1 MSETT
6 TVSNE
11 DIETSNIVD
20 LDMTNPWMDMA
31 KQLEGLSEAQLVQL
45 GFTQEEIQMIN
56 VYSNPVEWAA
66 THLKWHARDYQN
78 KILQTS
84 ASAKQT
90 VLRLGRRLGKTECM
104 CISIWWH
111 AFVQPN
117 KGPNNQYDILIITPY
132 ETQVDLIFKRL
143 EQLLDLSP
151 ELKASV
157 KRDIKH
163 TFELK
168 NGTIIKGLTA
178 GTKSSSGAA
187 NTRGQRADLII
198 LDEVDYMGEDDI
210 TNILNIRNEAPER
223 IKIIAASTPSG
234 RRASFYKWCV
244 QAPNNGWREVYAP
257 STVNPEMLKFNP
269 DTNRTYLEDL
279 KEELTEIRYIQEVM
293 AEFGEEAA
301 GVYQKKHIDKAV
313 ELGKKLNI
321 HNHLKDVPRRGPRI
335 LGVDW
340 DKYANATNMASVEY
354 ISDLNVFAQFNRVE
368 IPRTEFTYDI
378 AVKKIIELNEI
389 FNYDYIYVDAGHGEM
404 QIEQLKRYGQEHPE
418 TGLYKKIV
426 RVNFSEKV
434 SVFDPVTKIRDKK
447 DIKPFMVNNAV
458 LLFERGQFAFD
469 PEDKHTIK
477 QFEDYYVE
485 RFGMNG
491 RPIYTEENEHVHDCI
506 VLAIHGF
513 NMKYNDIFKVK
524 HASYIGKIDNFAKVP
539 EDVPTRDMKEIEE
552 NKDVVQEGDKVGL
565 TGISAIKYIG
575 MTKGVHRTRRRNTG
589 LPSRRS
595 F

>member
-1 MSETT
+1 MAESVESE
-6 TVSNE
+6 
-11 DIETSNIVD
+11 IID
-20 LDMTNPWMDMA
+20 LDMTNPWMEVA
-31 KQLEGLSEAQLVQL
+31 KQLQGLDESQLTSL
-45 GFTQEEIQMIN
+45 GFTSDEIDMIQ
-56 VYSNPVEWAA
+56 VYTNPVEWAA
-66 THLKWHARDYQN
+66 THLKWFARDYQN
-78 KILQTS
+78 KILQTG
-84 ASAKQT
+84 ASAKQS

-104 CISIWWH
+104 CILIWWH

-143 EQLLDLSP
+143 EQLLDMSP

-168 NGTIIKGLTA
+168 NGTVIKGLTA

-187 NTRGQRADLII
+187 NTRGQRADLIV

-223 IKIIAASTPSG
+223 IKIVAASTPSG

-244 QAPNNGWREVYAP
+244 GAPENGWREVYAP

-301 GVYQKKHIDKAV
+301 GVYQKRHVDAAV
-313 ELGKKLNI
+313 ELGRKLGI
-321 HNHLKDVPRRGPRI
+321 VNHTVNPPERRGPRI

-340 DKYANATNMASVEY
+340 DKYGSSTNMASVEY
-354 ISDLNVFAQFNRVE
+354 IKDLNIFAQFNRVE
-368 IPRTEFTYDI
+368 IPRTEFTYDV
-378 AVKKIIELNEI
+378 AVQKIIELNNE
-389 FNYDYIYVDAGHGEM
+389 FNYDYIYVDAGHGEA
-404 QIEQLKRYGQEHPE
+404 QIEQLKKYGLQHPE
-418 TGLYKKIV
+418 TGLHKKIV

-434 SVFDPVTKIRDKK
+434 SVFDPVSKVRDKK
-447 DIKPFMVNNAV
+447 DIKPFMVNNTV
-458 LLFERGQFAFD
+458 LLFERGQFAFNPD
-469 PEDKHTIK
+469 DKHTIK

-485 RFGMNG
+485 RFGING
-491 RPIYTEENEHVHDCI
+491 RPIYTEENEHIHDCI
-506 VLAIHGF
+506 ILAIHGF
-513 NMKYNDIFKVK
+513 TMRYNDFFKIK
-524 HASYIGKIDNFAKVP
+524 HASYIGRIENFSKTPADLP
-539 EDVPTRDMKEIEE
+539 IRDMDTPQ
-552 NKDVVQEGDKVGL
+552 NEGVHKVGDAVAL
-565 TGISAIKYIG
+565 TGLAAVKYIG
-575 MTKGVHRTRRRNTG
+575 QQSGRSSRGLGRRGMGRPTRKM
-589 LPSRRS
+589 

>member
-1 MSETT
+1 MAETT
-6 TVSNE
+6 E
-11 DIETSNIVD
+11 QQIVD
-20 LDMTNPWMDMA
+20 LEMTNPWMDIA
-31 KQLEGLSEAQLVQL
+31 KELQGLNEAQLTSL
-45 GFTQEEIQMIN
+45 GFTSEEIEMIQ
-56 VYSNPVEWAA
+56 VYTNPVEWAA
-66 THLKWHARDYQN
+66 THLKWFARDYQN
-78 KILQTS
+78 KILQTG
-84 ASAKQT
+84 ASSKQS

-104 CISIWWH
+104 CILIWWH

-163 TFELK
+163 VFELK

-187 NTRGQRADLII
+187 NTRGQRADLIV

-244 QAPNNGWREVYAP
+244 GAPTNGWREVYAP
-257 STVNPEMLKFNP
+257 STVNPEMLKINT
-269 DTNRTYLEDL
+269 DTGRTYLEDL

-301 GVYQKKHIDKAV
+301 GVYQKRHIDKAV
-313 ELGKKLNI
+313 ELGETLGI
-321 HNHLKDVPRRGPRI
+321 INHEENPPTKRGPRI

-340 DKYANATNMASVEY
+340 DKYGSSTNMASVEY
-354 ISDLNVFAQFNRVE
+354 IKDLNVYAQFNRVE
-368 IPRTEFTYDI
+368 IPRTEFTYDV
-378 AVKKIIELNEI
+378 AVKKIIELNER
-389 FNYDYIYVDAGHGEM
+389 FDYDYIYVDAGHGES
-404 QIEQLKRYGQEHPE
+404 QIEQLRLYGQKNPKS
-418 TGLYKKIV
+418 GLHKKIV

-434 SVFDPVTKIRDKK
+434 TVIDPVTKIKDKK

-458 LLFERGQFAFD
+458 LLFERNQFAFN
-469 PEDKHTIK
+469 PKDKTTIK

-485 RFGMNG
+485 RFGTNG
-491 RPIYTEENEHVHDCI
+491 RPIYTEENEHIHDCI
-506 VLAIHGF
+506 ILAIHGF
-513 NMKYNDIFKVK
+513 VMRFNDTFKLK
-524 HASYIGKIDNFAKVP
+524 HASFIGKIEAFAKTPDNLLTRDIEEEAKHVP
-539 EDVPTRDMKEIEE
+539 GIATINYSGMSSGKSSRRLGGGRRSMSVPTRKM
-552 NKDVVQEGDKVGL
+552 
-565 TGISAIKYIG
+565 
-575 MTKGVHRTRRRNTG
+575 
-589 LPSRRS
+589 

>member
-1 MSETT
+1 MTE
-6 TVSNE
+6 
-11 DIETSNIVD
+11 SNIID
-20 LDMTNPWMDMA
+20 LDMTNPWMETA
-31 KQLEGLSEAQLVQL
+31 KLLQGMTDSQLTAL
-45 GFTQEEIQMIN
+45 GFTPDEIKMIQ
-56 VYSNPVEWAA
+56 VYTNPVEWAA
-66 THLKWHARDYQN
+66 THLKWDARDYQN
-78 KILQTS
+78 KILQTG

-104 CISIWWH
+104 CILIWWH

-163 TFELK
+163 VFELK
-168 NGTIIKGLTA
+168 NGTVIKGLTA

-244 QAPNNGWREVYAP
+244 GAPENGWREVYAP

-279 KEELTEIRYIQEVM
+279 KEELTELRYIQEVM

-301 GVYQKKHIDKAV
+301 GVYQKRHIDAAV
-313 ELGKKLNI
+313 ELGRKLDI
-321 HNHLKDVPRRGPRI
+321 TNHTVNPPERRGPRI

-340 DKYANATNMASVEY
+340 DKYGSSTNMASVEY
-354 ISDLNVFAQFNRVE
+354 IKDLNVFAQFNRVE
-368 IPRTEFTYDI
+368 IPRTEFTYDV
-378 AVKKIIELNEI
+378 AVQKIIELNDR
-389 FNYDYIYVDAGHGEM
+389 FNYDYIYVDAGHGEA
-404 QIEQLKRYGQEHPE
+404 QIEQLKKYGLQNPKS
-418 TGLYKKIV
+418 GLHKKIV

-434 SVFDPVTKIRDKK
+434 TVFDPVSKVKDRK
-447 DIKPFMVNNAV
+447 DIKPFMVNNTV

-469 PEDKHTIK
+469 PNDKATIK

-485 RFGMNG
+485 RFGTNG
-491 RPIYTEENEHVHDCI
+491 RPVYTSENEHIHDCI
-506 VLAIHGF
+506 ILAIHGF
-513 NMKYNDIFKVK
+513 TMRYNDFFKVK
-524 HASYIGKIDNFAKVP
+524 HATYIGRIDNFAKTP
-539 EDVPTRDMKEIEE
+539 ADLQSRDLEQPDDGIV
-552 NKDVVQEGDKVGL
+552 NLGNGAVGL
-565 TGISAIKYIG
+565 TGIAAVKYVG
-575 MTKGVHRTRRRNTG
+575 MQSGRAPRSNARRSMSRPT
-589 LPSRRS
+589 RRS